1 MVLGRSKSPG
11 EFIGSA
17 EEGRRQRVKPV
28 YEQVLRVVALAVAV
42 EAAQEPLEAISAAG
56 QAQLRRPRPG
66 GGGVV
71 ERRVD
76 RVDVRREAEAAAGD
90 ARGQGGGVAH
100 HEDVPVGVGGNRGH
114 AHGSGVVFQVQ
125 VGEQELVGEGLL
137 DLGEK
142 LALAGVTAGRV
153 VVKGLARMLYASM
166 RFQPSIFTS

>member
-1 MVLGRSKSPG
+1 RYRRFAEYGVLLRLVGEVGPEEVVLGRSKSPG

-56 QAQLRRPRPG
+56 QAWLRRPRPG

-76 RVDVRREAEAAAGD
+76 RVDVRRDAEAGAGD
-90 ARGQGGGVAH
+90 ARGQDGGVAH
-100 HEDVPVGVGGNRGH
+100 HEAVPVRSEEH
-114 AHGSGVVFQVQ
+114 TS
-125 VGEQELVGEGLL
+125 EL
-137 DLGEK
+137 
-142 LALAGVTAGRV
+142 
-153 VVKGLARMLYASM
+153 
-166 RFQPSIFTS
+166 